1 MANKRNLTRREF
13 VSKTTRGALALGAG
27 MALARP
33 WARVLGAND
42 RIRLGVIGPGGRGR
56 ALMRATKAIPGIE
69 LAALCDVYDEN
80 LKRAQELAG
89 GTPQTF
95 TDYRRLLDSKDLDG
109 VIIGTPD
116 HWHAPMIID
125 SVGAGKDIYCEKP
138 MTHKLDEGPK
148 IIEAVRASDRIV
160 QIGMQQRSWDLFIRG
175 REIVK
180 SGHLGKI
187 ALVHT
192 WWYQNAYRG
201 TRRMDLK
208 APKPPGLDW
217 DRWMGSAPK
226 HDYEVA
232 RFRQWRHFRASGGGG
247 LTDLLTHLIDVV
259 QWYTGAATP
268 ASAMALGGNYQLKHW
283 EWPETVTA
291 ALEYPEGFAVNY
303 SQSYI
308 TRHEGH
314 RITFRGTLATL
325 EISRTELAVYE
336 EGTRDIPSPLYQDEV
351 MAANRRPVIQ
361 MKSIQDGTFPHMRN
375 FVDCMRSRKEPNA
388 PVTIGHQ
395 AVRGPHLANMSYLK
409 GRKIGWDAVRNQPV

>member
-27 MALARP
+27 MAVARP

-56 ALMRATKAIPGIE
+56 ALMRATKAIPSVE
-69 LAALCDVYDEN
+69 LAAVCDVYDEN
-80 LKRAQELAG
+80 ARRALEMTDGKAQR
-89 GTPQTF
+89 F

-125 SVGAGKDIYCEKP
+125 SVSAGKDIYCEKP

-148 IIEAVRASDRIV
+148 IIEAVGASDRIV

-187 ALVHT
+187 ALVNT

-291 ALEYPEGFAVNY
+291 ALEYPEGFSVNY

-325 EISRTELAVYE
+325 EINRSQLAVYE
-336 EGTRDIPSPLYQDEV
+336 EGTRDIPSPLYEDEV
-351 MAANRRPVIQ
+351 MPANRRPVIQ
-361 MKSIQDGTFPHMRN
+361 MKSIQDGTFPHLRN

-388 PVTIGHQ
+388 PVTIGHE

-409 GRKIGWDAVRNQPV
+409 GRKIRWDAERNQPV

>member
-1 MANKRNLTRREF
+1 MANKRKLTRREF

-27 MALARP
+27 MAVARP

-56 ALMRATKAIPGIE
+56 ALMRATKAIPSVE
-69 LAALCDVYDEN
+69 LAAVCDVYDEN
-80 LKRAQELAG
+80 ARRALEMTDGKAQR
-89 GTPQTF
+89 F

-148 IIEAVRASDRIV
+148 IIEAVGASDRIV

-187 ALVHT
+187 ALVNT

-291 ALEYPEGFAVNY
+291 ALEYPEGFSVNY

-325 EISRTELAVYE
+325 EINRSQLAVYE
-336 EGTRDIPSPLYQDEV
+336 EGTRDIPSPLYEDEV
-351 MAANRRPVIQ
+351 MPANRRPVIQ
-361 MKSIQDGTFPHMRN
+361 MKSIQDGTFPHLRN

-388 PVTIGHQ
+388 PVTIGHE

-409 GRKIGWDAVRNQPV
+409 GRKIRWDAERNQPV

>member
-1 MANKRNLTRREF
+1 
-13 VSKTTRGALALGAG
+13 
-27 MALARP
+27 
-33 WARVLGAND
+33 
-42 RIRLGVIGPGGRGR
+42 
-56 ALMRATKAIPGIE
+56 MRATKAIPGIE

-80 LKRAQELAG
+80 LKKAQELAG

-148 IIEAVRASDRIV
+148 IIEAVGASDRIV

-175 REIVK
+175 REIVG

-187 ALVHT
+187 ALVNT

-201 TRRMDLK
+201 TRRIDLK

-291 ALEYPEGFAVNY
+291 ALEYPEGFSVNY

-325 EISRTELAVYE
+325 EINRSQLAVYE

-388 PVTIGHQ
+388 PVTIGHE
-395 AVRGPHLANMSYLK
+395 AVRGPHLANMSYLE
-409 GRKIGWDAVRNQPV
+409 GRKVRWDAVRNQPV

>member
-27 MALARP
+27 MAVARP

-95 TDYRRLLDSKDLDG
+95 TDYRRFLDSKDLDG

-148 IIEAVRASDRIV
+148 IIEAVGASDRIV

-175 REIVK
+175 SEIVG

-187 ALVHT
+187 ALVNT

-259 QWYTGAATP
+259 QWYMGAATP

-291 ALEYPEGFAVNY
+291 ALEYPEGFSVNY

-325 EISRTELAVYE
+325 EINRSQLAVYE
-336 EGTRDIPSPLYQDEV
+336 EGTRDILSPLYQDEV

-388 PVTIGHQ
+388 PVTTGHE
-395 AVRGPHLANMSYLK
+395 AVRGPHLANMSYLE
-409 GRKIGWDAVRNQPV
+409 GRKVRWDAVRNQPV

>member
-1 MANKRNLTRREF
+1 
-13 VSKTTRGALALGAG
+13 
-27 MALARP
+27 
-33 WARVLGAND
+33 
-42 RIRLGVIGPGGRGR
+42 
-56 ALMRATKAIPGIE
+56 MRATKAIPGIE

-80 LKRAQELAG
+80 LKKAQELAG

-148 IIEAVRASDRIV
+148 IIEAVGASDRIV

-175 REIVK
+175 REIVG

-187 ALVHT
+187 ALVNT

-291 ALEYPEGFAVNY
+291 ALEYPEGFSVNY

-325 EISRTELAVYE
+325 EINRSQLAVYE
-336 EGTRDIPSPLYQDEV
+336 EGTRDIPSPPLPGRGHGSQPKASDSDEV
-351 MAANRRPVIQ
+351 DPGRDLPPHAELRRLHAQPQGTERAGHDRPRGGPGTALGEYVLSRGK
-361 MKSIQDGTFPHMRN
+361 KSQVGCRAKSACIRR
-375 FVDCMRSRKEPNA
+375 FVGRKRFVRTP
-388 PVTIGHQ
+388 Q
-395 AVRGPHLANMSYLK
+395 AVGLPPFQGAFRSPPLPKS
-409 GRKIGWDAVRNQPV
+409 GRKGEGIS